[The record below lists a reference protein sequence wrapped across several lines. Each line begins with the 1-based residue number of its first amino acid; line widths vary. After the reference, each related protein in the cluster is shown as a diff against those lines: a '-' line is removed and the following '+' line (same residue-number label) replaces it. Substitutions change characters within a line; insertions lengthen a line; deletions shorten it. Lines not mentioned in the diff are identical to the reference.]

1 MFFDLFFAFYKLGTS
16 PNMPDFFS
24 FFCFFFFWLGGF
36 SDSVCKILLML
47 SYTFGYLFNAF
58 EYAFEV
64 PVYEFTSIFFYS
76 KIDE

>member
-1 MFFDLFFAFYKLGTS
+1 
-16 PNMPDFFS
+16 MPGF
-24 FFCFFFFWLGGF
+24 FFCFLVFFFGFVFWLSGF

-47 SYTFGYLFNAF
+47 SYAFGYLFNAF

-76 KIDE
+76 KIGE